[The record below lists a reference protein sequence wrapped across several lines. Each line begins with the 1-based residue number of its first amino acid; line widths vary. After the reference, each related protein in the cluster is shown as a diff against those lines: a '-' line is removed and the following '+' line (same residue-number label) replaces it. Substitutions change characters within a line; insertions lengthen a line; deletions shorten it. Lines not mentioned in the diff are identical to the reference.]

1 MNKLLNMFSFT
12 LADLFMG
19 IQYLFVAAGATILV
33 PILTGIP
40 ASVAFFT
47 AGVGTLIFH
56 FVTKG
61 KVPVLLSSS
70 FAFIAPIIVVS
81 EMYGYPYAF
90 GGIVFAGLVYLLLA
104 LVIKVVGIEKVLM
117 FFPTTVTSTMVIL
130 IGLILAPIAIQNAST
145 NWVVAL
151 ITLGVGVTVKSI
163 HEKSILGSFS
173 ILFAILIG
181 TLVSIPAGLFDFSAV
196 ASANLV
202 GLPAFSLPQFSIA
215 AITIIAPIAIV
226 TFLEHFADISAVSKV
241 VEEDFLE
248 DPGVHRTLLGDGL
261 ATAFA
266 GLVGGIPNTTYSENV
281 GALEM
286 TGVKKPV
293 TLRITAI
300 LLILLSFF
308 PFLAFSIHSIPAA
321 VIGGISILLFGM
333 IAGSGIKSLVLENV
347 DMHDYRNMIIVSS
360 MLVVGV
366 GGAII
371 DVAGLQVSSLALAAV
386 LGIVLNLFFQRK
398 EIFSIYK

>member
-1 MNKLLNMFSFT
+1 MRKLLSMFQFD

-40 ASVAFFT
+40 VSVAFFS

-70 FAFIAPIIVVS
+70 FAFIAPIIAVS

-90 GGIVFAGLVYLLLA
+90 GGVVFAGLIYLILA
-104 LVIKVVGIEKVLM
+104 AIIKLVGIEKVLKL
-117 FFPTTVTSTMVIL
+117 FPTSVTATMVIL
-130 IGLILAPIAIQNAST
+130 IGLILAPIAIQGAST
-145 NWVVAL
+145 NWIVAL
-151 ITLGVGVTVKSI
+151 ITLGVGVTVKSMY
-163 HEKSILGSFS
+163 EKSIIGSFS

-181 TLVSIPAGLFDFSAV
+181 TIVSIPAGLIDVSVFSGV
-196 ASANLV
+196 RFF
-202 GLPAFSLPQFSIA
+202 GLPEFTLPQFSVA

-226 TFLEHFADISAVSKV
+226 TFLEHFADVSAVSKV

-261 ATAFA
+261 ATSFA
-266 GLVGGIPNTTYSENV
+266 GLVGGVPNTTYSENV

-293 TLRITAI
+293 TLRITA
-300 LLILLSFF
+300 LALIILSFF
-308 PFLAFSIHSIPAA
+308 PALSLSINAIPGA

-333 IAGSGIKSLVLENV
+333 IAGSGIKSLVSEKV

-371 DVAGLQVSSLALAAV
+371 NVGGLQVSSLALAAI
-386 LGIVLNLFFQRK
+386 LGIVLNLFFRRK
-398 EIFSIYK
+398 EIFQ

>member
-1 MNKLLNMFSFT
+1 MRKLLSMFQFD

-40 ASVAFFT
+40 VSVAFFS

-70 FAFIAPIIVVS
+70 FAFIAPIIAVS

-90 GGIVFAGLVYLLLA
+90 GGVVFAGLIYLILA
-104 LVIKVVGIEKVLM
+104 AIIKLVGIEKVLKL
-117 FFPTTVTSTMVIL
+117 FPTSVTATMVIL
-130 IGLILAPIAIQNAST
+130 IGLILAPIAIQGAST
-145 NWVVAL
+145 NWIVAL
-151 ITLGVGVTVKSI
+151 ITLGVGVTVKSMY
-163 HEKSILGSFS
+163 EKSIIGSFS

-181 TLVSIPAGLFDFSAV
+181 TIVSIPAGLIDVSVFSGV
-196 ASANLV
+196 RFF
-202 GLPAFSLPQFSIA
+202 GLPEFTLPQFSVA

-226 TFLEHFADISAVSKV
+226 TFLEHFADVSAVSKV

-261 ATAFA
+261 ATSFA
-266 GLVGGIPNTTYSENV
+266 GLVGGVPNTTYSENV

-293 TLRITAI
+293 TLRITA
-300 LLILLSFF
+300 LALIILSFF
-308 PFLAFSIHSIPAA
+308 PALSLSINAIPGA

-333 IAGSGIKSLVLENV
+333 IAGSGIKSLVSEKV

-371 DVAGLQVSSLALAAV
+371 NVGGLQVSSLALAAI
-386 LGIVLNLFFQRK
+386 LGIILNLFFRRK
-398 EIFSIYK
+398 EIFQ

>member
-1 MNKLLNMFSFT
+1 MRRFLSLFKFNLT
-12 LADLFMG
+12 DLFMG
-19 IQYLFVAAGATILV
+19 LQYLFVAAGATILV

-40 ASVAFFT
+40 VSVAFFS

-90 GGIVFAGLVYLLLA
+90 GGVVFAGLVYLILA
-104 LVIKVVGIEKVLM
+104 LIIKLVGIKKVLM
-117 FFPTTVTSTMVIL
+117 LFPTSVTATMVIL
-130 IGLILAPIAIQNAST
+130 IGLILAPIAIQGASS
-145 NWVVAL
+145 NWLIAL
-151 ITLGVGVTVKSI
+151 ITLAIGVAIKSI
-163 HEKSILGSFS
+163 YEKNIISSFS
-173 ILFAILIG
+173 IMFAIIIG
-181 TLVSIPAGLFDFSAV
+181 TLVSIPLGLLDTSAFADVRFFGIPDFT
-196 ASANLV
+196 
-202 GLPAFSLPQFSIA
+202 LPQFSFA

-261 ATAFA
+261 ATTFA
-266 GLVGGIPNTTYSENV
+266 GLVGGVPNTTYSENV

-300 LLILLSFF
+300 ALVILSFF
-308 PFLAFSIHSIPAA
+308 PALAFGINAIPGA

-333 IAGSGIKSLVLENV
+333 IAGSGIKSLTSEKVN
-347 DMHDYRNMIIVSS
+347 MHDYRNMIIVSS
-360 MLVVGV
+360 MLVIGV
-366 GGAII
+366 GGAVI
-371 DVAGLQVSSLALAAV
+371 DVVGIQVSSLALAAI
-386 LGIVLNLFFQRK
+386 LGVVLNLFFNRK
-398 EIFSIYK
+398 EIFTK